1 MRAQLDRT
9 EQRILGVL
17 IEKEMSV
24 PETYPLTLNSLVAGC
39 NQKSNRE
46 PTTSFEEF
54 EVQGAIT
61 SLCLKDWVVR
71 REGSRATKFAHQ
83 VEARLGVGPAEK
95 AILAEL
101 LVRGPQTPMELK
113 IRVARMGV
121 HRDGD
126 AMTTLLEAMAAQP
139 MGALVEL
146 LPRRPRE
153 RDARW
158 RHLLGPNTAA
168 LNTAEGSPAEHS
180 TAEADEVDEP
190 DLPPRG
196 RSDPASAAG
205 SSRLAALEARVAELE
220 RRLDQLSGA

>member
-61 SLCLKDWVVR
+61 SLCLKDWVAR
-71 REGSRATKFAHQ
+71 RDGSRATKFIHQ

-113 IRVARMGV
+113 ARVARMGV
-121 HRDGD
+121 HRDAD

-139 MGALVEL
+139 TGALVEL

-158 RHLLGPNTAA
+158 RHLLGPTAA
-168 LNTAEGSPAEHS
+168 TG
-180 TAEADEVDEP
+180 TAEADDDEP
-190 DLPPRG
+190 ALPPAS
-196 RSDPASAAG
+196 RSDGAPAAG
-205 SSRLAALEARVAELE
+205 SSRLADLEARVAELE
-220 RRLDQLSGA
+220 RRLDQLTGA

>member
-17 IEKEMSV
+17 IEKEMTV

-61 SLCLKDWVVR
+61 SLCLKDWVAR
-71 REGSRATKFAHQ
+71 RDGSRATKFIHQ

-101 LVRGPQTPMELK
+101 LVRGPQTPTELK
-113 IRVARMGV
+113 ARVARMGV
-121 HRDGD
+121 HRDAD
-126 AMTTLLEAMAAQP
+126 TMTTLLAAMAAQP
-139 MGALVEL
+139 TGALVEL

-158 RHLLGPNTAA
+158 RHLLGPITPETGTAQTG
-168 LNTAEGSPAEHS
+168 TAPMIES
-180 TAEADEVDEP
+180 DEP
-190 DLPPRG
+190 ALPR
-196 RSDPASAAG
+196 RDTADPVPAASP
-205 SSRLAALEARVAELE
+205 SRLAELEARVAELE
-220 RRLDQLSGA
+220 RRLDQLTGA

>member
-61 SLCLKDWVVR
+61 SLCLKDWVAR

-95 AILAEL
+95 AVLAEL

-113 IRVARMGV
+113 VRVARMGV
-121 HRDGD
+121 HRDAD
-126 AMTTLLEAMAAQP
+126 TMTTMLEAMAAQP
-139 MGALVEL
+139 TGALVEL

-158 RHLLGPNTAA
+158 RHLLGPAA
-168 LNTAEGSPAEHS
+168 ETGA
-180 TAEADEVDEP
+180 AEADVDDEP
-190 DLPPRG
+190 ALPPRS
-196 RSDPASAAG
+196 RSEGAPATE
-205 SSRLAALEARVAELE
+205 SSRIADLEARVAELE

>member
-61 SLCLKDWVVR
+61 SLCLKDWVAR
-71 REGSRATKFAHQ
+71 RDGSRATKFIHQ

-113 IRVARMGV
+113 VRVARMGV
-121 HRDGD
+121 HRDAD
-126 AMTTLLEAMAAQP
+126 TVTTLLEAMAAQP
-139 MGALVEL
+139 TGALVEL

-158 RHLLGPNTAA
+158 QHLLGPTAA
-168 LNTAEGSPAEHS
+168 TG
-180 TAEADEVDEP
+180 TAEAADDDEQA
-190 DLPPRG
+190 LPS
-196 RSDPASAAG
+196 RSQSDGTAAAD
-205 SSRLAALEARVAELE
+205 SSRLTDLEARVAELE
-220 RRLDQLSGA
+220 RRLDQLTGA